1 MADGHRFAE
10 HHRKSIQAAIDAAA
24 GDGWF
29 LRTDE
34 IDDGIYL
41 AAGEALWAQGQ
52 QGPEFMDINIP
63 DEEY

>member
-1 MADGHRFAE
+1 MADGHGLAE
-10 HHRKSIQAAIDAAA
+10 HHRKSVQAAIDAAA
-24 GDGWF
+24 RDGWL

-41 AAGEALWAQGQ
+41 AASEALWAQGQ
-52 QGPEFMDINIP
+52 QGPEFMNIDVP